1 MVEEVKNNWLFKH
14 NQRFCHKKVCI
25 GNKILKVKMF
35 FCEKMRFLWGVNFE
49 FKTGHAILSLITQPS
64 WLKNEDL
71 NFEGYIATYK
81 YVYEVARGKIGN

>member
-1 MVEEVKNNWLFKH
+1 MK
-14 NQRFCHKKVCI
+14 
-25 GNKILKVKMF
+25 
-35 FCEKMRFLWGVNFE
+35 FLWGVNFE

-71 NFEGYIATYK
+71 NFEGYLATRK